1 MDEQLWKEIEKLNL
15 LLEGKPLSVNSDYR
29 KNEKFNWVKF
39 SGHFNTNKFVS
50 DFDNGGT
57 S

>member
-1 MDEQLWKEIEKLNL
+1 MDEQLWKQIEKINHL
-15 LLEGKPLSVNSDYR
+15 LDGRLLSVNSDYR
-29 KNEKFNWVKF
+29 KNEKFDWRKF

-50 DFDNGGT
+50 DADNGRT